1 MHILFFFTGSLKSE
15 PISSLHYQDKNI
27 LITCSTCTGAIN
39 ILDLRSAEVRVNKV
53 QCQGHLA
60 SFWTMSNINSQ
71 SNDLLLL
78 SSNGEVL
85 IKDLRRLDENVER
98 LQTSLS
104 TSRHFENLVIQ
115 TGTSWDQF
123 SISGEFI
130 HCIT

>member
-1 MHILFFFTGSLKSE
+1 MKSE
-15 PISSLHYQDKNI
+15 PISSLHYQDKGI

-39 ILDLRSAEVRVNKV
+39 ILDLRSSEFKVNKV
-53 QCQGHLA
+53 QCRGHLA

-85 IKDLRRLDENVER
+85 LKDLRRLDENVER

-115 TGTSWDQF
+115 TGTSRDQF